1 MGFGQVTTERHA
13 PLTRSQMRTVASADA
28 EAKRHS
34 GSRSMAITCSF
45 VSAAYQPYTGISIAT
60 ERMAGRTEAAKK

>member
-1 MGFGQVTTERHA
+1 
-13 PLTRSQMRTVASADA
+13 MRTVASADA